1 MDILRQL
8 LDFLLHIDAHL
19 IELTGQY
26 GIYIYLILFLILF
39 SETGLV
45 VAAILPGDSLL
56 FAAGA
61 LSSSGNLN
69 IWIVM
74 SCCIAGAILGN
85 TVNFYIGRWL
95 GPRIFDEDN
104 RFFKKDYLVRTQKF
118 YDKHGGK
125 ALVIGRFLPLI
136 RTFVPLV
143 AGVGNMTASKFSYY
157 NIVGAFLWVIPLCS
171 LGYLFGNIPFVKN
184 NFSIVILIIIVI
196 SALPLLIT
204 FFNRKKTFW
213 QSKILKPLKNL

>member
-1 MDILRQL
+1 MEILRYL
-8 LDFLLHIDAHL
+8 LDFLLHVDTHL
-19 IELTGQY
+19 VELTTNY

-69 IWIVM
+69 LFIVM
-74 SCCIAGAILGN
+74 ACCIVGAILGN
-85 TVNFYIGRWL
+85 TVNFYIGRWA
-95 GPRIFDEDN
+95 GHRIFEEDS
-104 RFFKKDYLVRTQKF
+104 RYFKKEYLVRTQKF

-143 AGVGNMTASKFSYY
+143 AGIGSMHAGRFSYY
-157 NIVGAFLWVIPLCS
+157 NILGALLWIIPLCTI
-171 LGYLFGNIPFVKN
+171 GYLFGNIPFVRN
-184 NFSIVILIIIVI
+184 NFSIVILCIIVL
-196 SALPLLIT
+196 SAMPLFIGIL
-204 FFNRKKTFW
+204 NRKALFKK
-213 QSKILKPLKNL
+213 SKF

>member
-74 SCCIAGAILGN
+74 GCCIVGAILGN

-95 GPRIFDEDN
+95 GPRIFDEDS
-104 RFFKKDYLVRTQKF
+104 RFFKKDYLIRTQKF

-143 AGVGNMTASKFSYY
+143 AGVGNMTASKFSYF
-157 NIVGAFLWVIPLCS
+157 NIVGAFLWIIPLCS

-204 FFNRKKTFW
+204 FFNRKKLFG
-213 QSKILKPLKNL
+213 KVKF

>member
-1 MDILRQL
+1 MDLLRQL

-19 IELTGQY
+19 IELTTNY
-26 GIYIYLILFLILF
+26 GIYIYLILFFILF

-69 IWIVM
+69 LIVVM
-74 SCCIAGAILGN
+74 ACCITGAILGN

-95 GPRIFDEDN
+95 GPRVFDEDSKY
-104 RFFKKDYLVRTQKF
+104 FKRDYLIRTQKF

-125 ALVIGRFLPLI
+125 ALIIGRFLPLI

-143 AGVGNMTASKFSYY
+143 AGIGNMSGSRFSYY
-157 NIVGAFLWVIPLCS
+157 NIIGAFLWIIPLCGI
-171 LGYLFGNIPFVKN
+171 GYLFGNIPFVKN
-184 NFSIVILIIIVI
+184 NFSLVIIIIIIV
-196 SALPLLIT
+196 SAMPLMIT
-204 FFNRKKTFW
+204 IFNRKRFFK
-213 QSKILKPLKNL
+213 KIKF

>member
-74 SCCIAGAILGN
+74 GCCIVGAILGN

-95 GPRIFDEDN
+95 GPRIFDEDS
-104 RFFKKDYLVRTQKF
+104 RFFKKDYLIRTQKF

-157 NIVGAFLWVIPLCS
+157 NIVGAFLWIIPLCS

-204 FFNRKKTFW
+204 FFNRKKLFG
-213 QSKILKPLKNL
+213 KVKF

>member
-19 IELTGQY
+19 IELTSQY
-26 GIYIYLILFLILF
+26 GVYIYLILFLILF

-69 IWIVM
+69 IWVVM
-74 SCCIAGAILGN
+74 GCCIVGAILGN

-95 GPRIFDEDN
+95 GPRIFEEDS
-104 RFFKKDYLVRTQKF
+104 RLFKKDYLIRTQKF

-125 ALVIGRFLPLI
+125 ALIIGRFLPLI

-143 AGVGNMTASKFSYY
+143 AGVGNMASSKFSYY
-157 NIVGAFLWVIPLCS
+157 NILGAFLWIPPLCG

-184 NFSIVILIIIVI
+184 NFSLVILLIIFI
-196 SALPLLIT
+196 SALPLFLTIL
-204 FFNRKKTFW
+204 NRKSFFK
-213 QSKILKPLKNL
+213 KIKF